1 MTGNYTELVD
11 AIVSGVGG
19 AGNISAVTHCVTRL
33 RFVLK
38 QESLAQTD
46 VIKGLDGVLTVVQAG
61 GQFQVVV
68 GDKVDVL
75 YDDLVKRY
83 EVNGEGAVE
92 VDEKPLKG
100 GNVVSKFMGTISGIL
115 APLLGVL
122 TAAGIVKGLVSLAL
136 TLGWAAP
143 NSGEYMLLYAL
154 GDGFFYFL
162 PVLIGFTAA
171 RKFGSSEFIGAA
183 IGCAL
188 VYPAMVNIG
197 TALEVAGTLFD
208 GTPFAMSYFNTF
220 LGIPIV
226 MPGSGYTSSIVP
238 AILAVW
244 FASKVEKTLKRA
256 LPDALRGILTPLVT
270 LVVSVVVTY
279 LAIGP
284 ISMALC
290 GVVIELVNALFA
302 LPVVGGAIGG
312 AIVGGGFGL
321 LVMFGLHWV
330 VIAAGL
336 SAIAVNGF
344 DYIMACGGVGPLIGM
359 AQGLALCFV
368 ARKNPKVRDLA
379 VPATISQIC
388 GVGEPLMYSMFIPL
402 KRPLVLNIAGGCLA
416 GAIVGGL
423 RTKLYVFGGSGLF
436 CFPGYISPTGD
447 TSDLVKFA
455 IGIGIACV
463 VVFIAQ
469 VILYRDEDA
478 KILEG

>member
-1 MTGNYTELVD
+1 MANNYSELVD
-11 AIVSGVGG
+11 AIVTGVGG
-19 AGNISAVTHCVTRL
+19 VENISEVTHCVTRL

-38 QESLAQTD
+38 QESVAQTD
-46 VIKGLDGVLTVVQAG
+46 AIKKLDGVLTVVQAG

-83 EVNGEGAVE
+83 EVNGGGAVE
-92 VDEKPLKG
+92 ADEKPLDG
-100 GNVVSKFMGTISGIL
+100 GNAVSRFMGTISGIL

-136 TLGWAAP
+136 TLGWVTP
-143 NSGEYMLLYAL
+143 ESGEYMLLYAL

-162 PVLIGFTAA
+162 PVLIGYTAA

-197 TALEVAGTLFD
+197 TTLEVAGTLFD

-226 MPGSGYTSSIVP
+226 MPGAGYTSSIVP
-238 AILAVW
+238 SILAVW
-244 FASKVEKTLKRA
+244 FASKIEKALKGA

-284 ISMALC
+284 VSMALC
-290 GVVIELVNALFA
+290 GVVIGLVNALFA
-302 LPVVGGAIGG
+302 LPVVGGVIGG

-344 DYIMACGGVGPLIGM
+344 DYIMACGGVGPLVGM

-436 CFPGYISPTGD
+436 CFPGYVSPMGD